1 MDITFVDDESDDKNA
16 DKGILD
22 KGDIIDPLA
31 WDLINWT
38 ARRWSWTLCAINTS
52 TN

>member
-16 DKGILD
+16 EKAILD

-31 WDLINWT
+31 
-38 ARRWSWTLCAINTS
+38 
-52 TN
+52 